1 MKKITITLYS
11 PKELW
16 KKFWNRVFWP
26 RRKECA
32 EWMEILQVKLV
43 EAIICNI
50 IIGKY
55 FNSCYID
62 ETTSENLE
70 KDITKAIHEVCS
82 NMKEEISKPL

>member
-32 EWMEILQVKLV
+32 EWMDVLQVKLV
-43 EAIICNI
+43 KAIIHDI
-50 IIGKY
+50 IIDKY

-62 ETTSENLE
+62 EATAENLE
-70 KDITKAIHEVCS
+70 KDITKAIYDVCS

>member
-32 EWMEILQVKLV
+32 EWMEVLQVKLV

-55 FNSCYID
+55 FN
-62 ETTSENLE
+62 ETTAENLE
-70 KDITKAIHEVCS
+70 KDITKAIYDVCS